1 MEFKDNKPIYLQIV
15 DLCFRKILKHEWK
28 EEERIPS
35 VRELSVSLEVNPNT
49 VMRSYDYLQSEEI
62 IYSKRGMGY
71 FVKVRAY
78 EHTLELQRKSFYETD
93 LAEIFNTMTLLDIS
107 VDDVVKAYNNQQN
120 KQLNKKV

>member
-15 DLCFRKILKHEWK
+15 DLCFRKIIKREWR

-71 FVKVRAY
+71 FVKAGAFG
-78 EHTLELQRKSFYETD
+78 HALELQRKSFYETD
-93 LAEIFNTMTLLDIS
+93 LEEIFITMNLLDIS
-107 VDDVVKAYNNQQN
+107 VDDIVAAYNNRKTN
-120 KQLNKKV
+120 N

>member
-15 DLCFRKILKHEWK
+15 DLCFKKILKREWK
-28 EEERIPS
+28 EEQRIPS

-71 FVKVRAY
+71 FAKIGAY
-78 EHTLELQRKSFYETD
+78 IHVLELQRKSFYETD
-93 LAEIFNTMTLLDIS
+93 LVEIFNTMNLLNIS
-107 VDDVVKAYNNQQN
+107 VEDVVSAYNNQYN
-120 KQLNKKV
+120 KQLK